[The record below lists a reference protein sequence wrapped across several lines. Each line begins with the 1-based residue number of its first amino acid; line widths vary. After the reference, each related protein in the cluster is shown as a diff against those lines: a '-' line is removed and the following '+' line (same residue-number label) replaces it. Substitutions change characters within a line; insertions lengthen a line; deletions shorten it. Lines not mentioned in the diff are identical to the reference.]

1 MCDYIAYDLL
11 IAKLE
16 AQGSPTDAL
25 ALVFSFFKNRN
36 WGVHVNST
44 NSNFKN
50 IIFRFPNGPFFG
62 LHFSVHQLMTYFR
75 VSIYNFTND
84 NTLSTFA
91 KRIYKLISILEREFL
106 NKVDCFNANK
116 VIVNP
121 DKFHSL
127 GIDIK
132 SRTINK
138 KANIN
143 RYAKYKRVT
152 SC

>member
-1 MCDYIAYDLL
+1 
-11 IAKLE
+11 
-16 AQGSPTDAL
+16 
-25 ALVFSFFKNRN
+25 
-36 WGVHVNST
+36 
-44 NSNFKN
+44 
-50 IIFRFPNGPFFG
+50 
-62 LHFSVHQLMTYFR
+62 MTYFR
-75 VSIYNFTND
+75 VSVYSFTND

-106 NKVDCFNANK
+106 NKVDYFNANK

-132 SRTINK
+132 SRTINR

-143 RYAKYKRVT
+143 RYAKYKRVIF
-152 SC
+152 C